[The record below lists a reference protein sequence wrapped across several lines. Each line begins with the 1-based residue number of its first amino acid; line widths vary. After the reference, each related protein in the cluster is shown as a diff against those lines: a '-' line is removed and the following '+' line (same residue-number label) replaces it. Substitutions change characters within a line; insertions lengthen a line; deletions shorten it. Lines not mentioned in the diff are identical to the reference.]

1 MIAKPSGPEFKVGL
15 YVLTITGI
23 ALFLLVYIGIKKDLF
38 APKMT
43 YYVISTTGENVERG
57 TPVRLSGFNVGQVT
71 EVDLTKVDYVL
82 IEIDVLERF
91 RKWFTRDS
99 QIILVQGG
107 FIGQT
112 YLKLVPGKE
121 GSPVLDEGATIQL
134 TKVGG
139 LDEIIAEA
147 RPVIDDLKIIVD
159 NIQQL
164 TDQMMDD
171 DGHFQRTM
179 ANVETLSSRLASEDG
194 LVAYLTSDPEP
205 VARLES
211 LLDKTDRTMTDI
223 SGLVDS
229 ADTRIQGLA
238 PLQEDLQALV
248 GEVRGFVAKLDDL
261 ARDIQ
266 PAMEDVAAITG
277 EVKKATRD
285 LQRLRTRSEYTIR
298 LGSEVLQRIKQT
310 WPLSRG
316 DEQTPP
322 LDHPAP

>member
-43 YYVISTTGENVERG
+43 YYVISSTGENVERG
-57 TPVRLSGFNVGQVT
+57 TPVRLSGFKVGQVY

-134 TKVGG
+134 TRVGG
-139 LDEIIAEA
+139 LDEILAEA
-147 RPVIDDLKIIVD
+147 RPVIDDLKLIVD

-164 TDQMMDD
+164 TDQLRDE
-171 DGHFQRTM
+171 DGHFQHTM
-179 ANVETLSSRLASEDG
+179 TNVETLSARLASEDG
-194 LVAYLTSDPEP
+194 LVAYLTSNPEP

-211 LLDKTDRTMTDI
+211 LLDNTDKTI
-223 SGLVDS
+223 GSIAGLVDN
-229 ADTRIQGLA
+229 ADARIQDLA
-238 PLQEDLQALV
+238 PLQKDIQDLV
-248 GEVRGFVAKLDDL
+248 GEVRGFVAQLKNLSDDI
-261 ARDIQ
+261 R
-266 PAMEDVAAITG
+266 PAVEDVTAITG

-285 LQRLRTRSEYTIR
+285 LERLRTRSEYTIR
-298 LGSEVLQRIKQT
+298 LGAEVLQRIKQT

-322 LDHPAP
+322 ADHPVP

>member
-1 MIAKPSGPEFKVGL
+1 MTAKPSGPEFKVGL

-38 APKMT
+38 APRMT
-43 YYVISTTGENVERG
+43 YYVISSTGENVERG
-57 TPVRLSGFNVGQVT
+57 TPVRLSGFKVGQVT

-91 RKWFTRDS
+91 RKWFTRES

-121 GSPVLDEGATIQL
+121 GSPVLDEGSTIQL

-159 NIQQL
+159 NIQEL
-164 TDQMMDD
+164 TDQMRDD
-171 DGHFQRTM
+171 DGHFQRTL
-179 ANVETLSSRLASEDG
+179 ANVETLSTRLASEDG
-194 LVAYLTSDPEP
+194 LVAYLTSNPEP
-205 VARLES
+205 VRRLES
-211 LLDKTDRTMTDI
+211 LLDKTDKAIADI
-223 SGLVDS
+223 SGLVETTD
-229 ADTRIQGLA
+229 ARVQDLA
-238 PLQEDLQALV
+238 PLQADIQALV
-248 GEVRGFVAKLDDL
+248 GEVRGFVTRLEGLTEDIKPAVDD
-261 ARDIQ
+261 
-266 PAMEDVAAITG
+266 VTAITD

-316 DEQTPP
+316 GEQSPP
-322 LDHPAP
+322 PDHPAP

>member
-1 MIAKPSGPEFKVGL
+1 MTAKPTGPEFKVGL

-23 ALFLLVYIGIKKDLF
+23 ALFLLIYIGIKKDLF
-38 APKMT
+38 APKMS
-43 YYVISTTGENVERG
+43 YLVVSTTGENVERG
-57 TPVRLSGFNVGQVT
+57 TPVRLSGFKVGQVT

-91 RKWFTRDS
+91 RKWFTRDC

-112 YLKLVPGKE
+112 YLKLMPGKE

-179 ANVETLSSRLASEDG
+179 ANVETLSTRLASEDG
-194 LVAYLTSDPEP
+194 LVAYLTSNPEP
-205 VARLES
+205 VARLRS
-211 LLDKTDRTMTDI
+211 LLDKTDKAIADV
-223 SGLVDS
+223 SGLAES
-229 ADTRIQGLA
+229 ADARIQDLA
-238 PLQEDLQALV
+238 PLQKDVQALV
-248 GEVRGFVAKLDDL
+248 GEVRGFVTRLEELSDDV
-261 ARDIQ
+261 R
-266 PAMEDVAAITG
+266 PAAENVTAITE

-285 LQRLRTRSEYTIR
+285 LERLRARSEYTIR
-298 LGSEVLQRIKQT
+298 LGSEVLQRIKRT

-316 DEQTPP
+316 DEQAPP
-322 LDHPAP
+322 PDHPLP